1 MESDGVGQLRIVSG
15 IYWDQDQKIGIFT
28 KPCWELIFVAE
39 LDLCFGGGARL
50 CFWGRTGCDA

>member
-15 IYWDQDQKIGIFT
+15 IYWDQDQKIGIFP

-50 CFWGRTGCDA
+50 CF